1 MTYEYDQLNI
11 LLKVVSEELRQRLNE
26 IIARHQMSGDA
37 VLAMLAQISA
47 GYIHQ
52 ISAGY
57 IHQMQRVYDQAGA
70 DEIVDES
77 FQNMLTAFLTDFDM
91 SDVSNEIDK
100 IKREHLN

>member
-1 MTYEYDQLNI
+1 MTYEYDQLNM
-11 LLKVVSEELRQRLNE
+11 LLKVASEELRQRLNE
-26 IIARHQMSGDA
+26 IIATHQMSGDA

-52 ISAGY
+52 
-57 IHQMQRVYDQAGA
+57 MQRAYDQAGA
-70 DEIVDES
+70 DEIVEET

-100 IKREHLN
+100 IKREQVN